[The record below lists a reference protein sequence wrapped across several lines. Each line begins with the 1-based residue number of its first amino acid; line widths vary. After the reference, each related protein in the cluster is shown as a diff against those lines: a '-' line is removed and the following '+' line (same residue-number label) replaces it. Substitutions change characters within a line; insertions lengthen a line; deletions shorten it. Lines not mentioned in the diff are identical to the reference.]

1 MHNYK
6 YYNLQ
11 SAFTLLEL
19 MIVLAIA
26 GILAAVA
33 FPSYT
38 TMVKNNCL
46 TTTNNTLV
54 THLQLARS
62 EAVKRRQDVTLTPKS
77 GTVDWSSGWTITDAS
92 ANTIKDMTP
101 TSCATTTLTGSAA
114 SFTYRSSGFINSSG
128 TFSVCDDRTLETGR
142 QIDINAVGRPNTN
155 SKFTGCT

>member
-46 TTTNNTLV
+46 TTTTNNLV
-54 THLQLARS
+54 THMQLARS
-62 EAVKRRQDVTLTPKS
+62 EAVKRRQDVTLTPNP
-77 GTVDWSSGWTITDAS
+77 V
-92 ANTIKDMTP
+92 P
-101 TSCATTTLTGSAA
+101 
-114 SFTYRSSGFINSSG
+114 
-128 TFSVCDDRTLETGR
+128 
-142 QIDINAVGRPNTN
+142 
-155 SKFTGCT
+155 